1 MGLFGAHGRCCCNDG
16 PPLRHRK
23 GRSLT
28 DKIAIYLGIAFA
40 ALIAANFILE
50 WEIEIFL
57 GRKLIELTEY
67 LAFWR

>member
-1 MGLFGAHGRCCCNDG
+1 M
-16 PPLRHRK
+16 
-23 GRSLT
+23 T

-50 WEIEIFL
+50 WEFEIFL